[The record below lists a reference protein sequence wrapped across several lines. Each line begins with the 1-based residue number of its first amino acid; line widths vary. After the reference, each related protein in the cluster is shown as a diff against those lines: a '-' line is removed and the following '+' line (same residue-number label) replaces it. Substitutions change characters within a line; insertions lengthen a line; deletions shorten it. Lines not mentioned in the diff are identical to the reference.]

1 MCIACELGFWI
12 AMDALPD
19 GPPPGFP
26 GAHVASDDAAR
37 FTCDAPD
44 DIKPAREA
52 GAPEDEPAP

>member
-26 GAHVASDDAAR
+26 RARPHTDAAQ
-37 FTCDAPD
+37 FACDAPED
-44 DIKPAREA
+44 LEPARNA
-52 GAPEDEPAP
+52 TPREDERAP